1 MDQEDPS
8 TAQDSLP
15 PLPSILVLGLSRT
28 AGTSLDEALSIL
40 GYANIYNMNRLATD
54 RAADCP
60 AWLRALRGKYG
71 GGDGNNDRDE
81 REQFGQED
89 WERLLRGFSVIRGL
103 PGAAFAPELI
113 AAFPSARI
121 ILTTRD
127 VDSWY
132 SSCLQTIH
140 WRAHDPILR
149 YLSWLDVGQASR
161 RYQTLF
167 HAVQDGLYGGD
178 FKTSGRAVFVAHNA
192 HVRRLV
198 RLREEE
204 KRFLEFR
211 PGDGWLPLCAF
222 LGKEVPEGPF
232 PQGNGPEAFR
242 REARLRDGWVAVK
255 IVGRAVLLLMGVLGM
270 WLVKRMWVMMYIC

>member
-1 MDQEDPS
+1 MDQEGPS
-8 TAQDSLP
+8 TAQESLP
-15 PLPSILVLGLSRT
+15 PLPSLLVLGLSRT
-28 AGTSLDEALSIL
+28 AGTSLDEALRIL

-71 GGDGNNDRDE
+71 GGDGKKDGDGRE
-81 REQFGQED
+81 RFGKED

-140 WRAHDPILR
+140 WRAHDPVLR
-149 YLSWLDVGQASR
+149 LLSWLDVGQASR

-167 HAVQDGLYGGD
+167 RAVQDGLYGGD

-198 RLREEE
+198 RLKQEGEE

-222 LGKEVPEGPF
+222 LGREVPEGPF

-242 REARLRDGWVAVK
+242 REARWRDGWVALR
-255 IVGRAVLLLMGVLGM
+255 IAGRAVLLLLAVFGM
-270 WLVKRMWVMMYIC
+270 WVVMYVW